1 VGAQVVHALPKQ
13 GQGQNALQMLQ
24 GQLKALLLFNTEPAF
39 DSSLVDASHLAQV
52 PMVVTF
58 SPFKA
63 NMDISDVLLP
73 LAPFTETAG
82 TFFNTEG
89 VAQSFHAVVKP
100 LGEARPGWKV
110 LRVLGHMLG
119 LKGFDFETLEEV
131 RAQAWPADYQK
142 NLSNQTQAPMDIS
155 ASTQIPVSASIYQ
168 LDGLVRR
175 SPPLQR
181 TADARPEV
189 THG

>member
-1 VGAQVVHALPKQ
+1 
-13 GQGQNALQMLQ
+13 
-24 GQLKALLLFNTEPAF
+24 
-39 DSSLVDASHLAQV
+39 
-52 PMVVTF
+52 
-58 SPFKA
+58 
-63 NMDISDVLLP
+63 
-73 LAPFTETAG
+73 
-82 TFFNTEG
+82 

-119 LKGFDFETLEEV
+119 LPGFEVETLDEV
-131 RAQAWPADYQK
+131 RHQAWSADIASR
-142 NLSNQTQAPMDIS
+142 LSNQTQAAMDI
-155 ASTQIPVSASIYQ
+155 TPNGQMPVTASIYQ

-189 THG
+189 SHG